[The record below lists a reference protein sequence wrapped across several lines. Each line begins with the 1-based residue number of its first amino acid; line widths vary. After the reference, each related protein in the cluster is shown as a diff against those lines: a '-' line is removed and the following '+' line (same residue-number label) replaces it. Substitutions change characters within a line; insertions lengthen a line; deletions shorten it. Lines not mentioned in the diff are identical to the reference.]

1 MATPPLK
8 RSRKSTTKRKEA
20 TVDINTLM
28 FDVINGERKSL
39 TELSNAELKAELIK
53 CGEKPG
59 PITDSTRKPYEKLL
73 VRKLQNDQN
82 DSTSKA
88 TTTITITGAK
98 KTNASQNRSRASSS
112 GVKRLTSKVFR
123 PVIQG
128 ELNDG
133 MKVSP
138 SKSLRLISSFN
149 FNNTTLTFII
159 TNKNIYTSRELNLTL
174 IPQYINLL
182 LSDGITICHICSDAG
197 EYKSLTIDE
206 RKAIVQEW
214 ARASQGKLQGIICNV
229 SCDCLNAATE
239 LARFA
244 QSVGV
249 SAISCTCP
257 SYGYKT
263 RIATLTNYLSNIS
276 RDAPN
281 IPLLYNH
288 SEETIITSSTEPFS
302 VLNLEEILNCI
313 AFDVPTF
320 CGTQYNGYNLCDY
333 GLCKTSSVHSKNYFM
348 IMGREEQFLGGL
360 AVGCTIFQS
369 HVYGYLGKLYN
380 GIIDCF
386 KLGNI
391 HEARRLQGIVN
402 AVHRKLGNEVTVHK
416 AMLTLRGLDIGI
428 PRSPLQELS
437 GDMMTKLKTE
447 MAQLGIFTTDT
458 IMQPTINLY

>member
-138 SKSLRLISSFN
+138 ITTPKQFMVEGLIADV
-149 FNNTTLTFII
+149 LTPFHR
-159 TNKNIYTSRELNLTL
+159 NG
-174 IPQYINLL
+174 
-182 LSDGITICHICSDAG
+182 DGITICHICSDAG

-288 SEETIITSSTEPFS
+288 SEETIITSSTEP
-302 VLNLEEILNCI
+302 C
-313 AFDVPTF
+313 
-320 CGTQYNGYNLCDY
+320 
-333 GLCKTSSVHSKNYFM
+333 
-348 IMGREEQFLGGL
+348 
-360 AVGCTIFQS
+360 
-369 HVYGYLGKLYN
+369 
-380 GIIDCF
+380 
-386 KLGNI
+386 
-391 HEARRLQGIVN
+391 
-402 AVHRKLGNEVTVHK
+402 NEVTVHK